1 MRKRTRHQQRRQIS
15 RKLWLKL
22 NEKSKKGSGFIA
34 GGYFLK
40 IKKYELRKQKIARSN
55 RRKFKGVEYKNIGK
69 IILPE
74 KINFADN
81 ICSVLEIKRQVDK
94 CIDGF
99 KKGIRPRVR
108 LDHSNIRSVSVGG
121 LLYLVGQ
128 ISKISKVIN
137 TGLKYN
143 KKLGLGE
150 DNEKIK
156 YLFYKIGYWAYF
168 GIKRAPYKIS
178 NVEIKDSYFLEIY
191 SSNEWKP
198 SLLNKLRVFV
208 DEETD
213 FFQGDYKKIYQFDDI
228 IKEAMGNSL
237 EHAYPKNFN
246 EFGRTSKKWWI
257 CGHYGKN
264 ERCLDLVFYD
274 YGVGIRE
281 SMKNNLG
288 EEAEI
293 RIFDKF
299 KDRMTSDADLIE
311 LAVSGDLSKYKN
323 YKERDRGKGLKRF
336 KNFAE
341 TCGYDCE
348 LVIVSNKGKYKFSYN
363 HKTEQEKVSKEK
375 LEREIDGMFI
385 KWRIKL

>member
-1 MRKRTRHQQRRQIS
+1 MQKRTRHQQKRQIS

-22 NEKSKKGSGFIA
+22 HEKSKNDRGFIA
-34 GGYFLK
+34 GSLFLK
-40 IKKYELRKQKIARSN
+40 IKKYELKKQKIARSAHKF
-55 RRKFKGVEYKNIGK
+55 RKAEYKNIGK

-74 KINFADN
+74 KIDFADN
-81 ICSVLEIKRQVDK
+81 IHSILEIKRQVDR

-99 KKGIRPRVR
+99 KKRIRSRVR
-108 LDHSNIRSVSVGG
+108 LDHSSIKNVSVGG

-128 ISKISKVIN
+128 ISKISEVIN

-143 KKLGLGE
+143 KKLGLNKNN
-150 DNEKIK
+150 DKIK

-168 GIKRAPYKIS
+168 GIRRAPYKMH
-178 NVEIKDSYFLEIY
+178 NTEIRDSYFLEIH

-198 SLLNKLRVFV
+198 TLLNKLKVFV

-237 EHAYPKNFN
+237 EHAYPKDFD
-246 EFGRTSKKWWI
+246 EFGKIPKKWWV
-257 CGHYGKN
+257 CGHYGKK
-264 ERCLDLVFYD
+264 EKCLDLVFYD

-293 RIFDKF
+293 RMFDKI
-299 KDRMTSDADLIE
+299 KDRMMSDADLIE

-336 KNFAE
+336 KNFAK

-363 HKTEQEKVSKEK
+363 HNMEQEKVSKEK